1 VNEDR
6 NYRALKD
13 LVSGQTLLVYTVNGK
28 ADTLHISVSACRD
41 DAEATKILA
50 ALTSAKPSSEA
61 TGPQRVPFDTD
72 VLERSGGAA

>member
-13 LVSGQTLLVYTVNGK
+13 LVSGQVLLAYTVNGK
-28 ADTLHISVSACRD
+28 TDTLHVSVSVCRD

-50 ALTSAKPSSEA
+50 ALTCAKPTPEA
-61 TGPQRVPFDTD
+61 PPHVVPS
-72 VLERSGGAA
+72 RSVGAA